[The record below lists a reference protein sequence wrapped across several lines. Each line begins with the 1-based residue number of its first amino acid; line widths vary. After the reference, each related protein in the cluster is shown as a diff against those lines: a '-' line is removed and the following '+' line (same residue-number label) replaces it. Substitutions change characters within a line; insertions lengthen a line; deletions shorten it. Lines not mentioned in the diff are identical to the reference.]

1 MDDKPIDFGARC
13 MITNNKFEYTLFAS
27 STGII
32 EIIMRGNDLYTI
44 FMREQV
50 YSIYRYHSSDYIV

>member
-1 MDDKPIDFGARC
+1 
-13 MITNNKFEYTLFAS
+13 MITNNKFEYSFSS

-32 EIIMRGNDLYTI
+32 EIIMRGNDLYTG